1 MFPKCSRR
9 RAPSKSIN
17 PRSHQYENKWGMYG
31 VAVLR
36 AGIRD
41 QILTT
46 LRAFRKRETV
56 EQIGLGQ
63 GMRRK
68 FATGEPGF

>member
-1 MFPKCSRR
+1 M
-9 RAPSKSIN
+9 
-17 PRSHQYENKWGMYG
+17 GMHG

-36 AGIRD
+36 TGICG
-41 QILTT
+41 QILMT